1 MLVLSRK
8 VGQRIMIGDNITIF
22 ISRIAGKRVTLGF
35 EAPRNISIRRAELPP
50 LGKQDSAEDSTAE
63 NVESD
68 KEPDGEEPLD
78 EELPGNGRMLVSL
91 APHPF
96 APR

>member
-8 VGQRIMIGDNITIF
+8 VGQRIMIGDDITIF

-50 LGKQDSAEDSTAE
+50 LGKQDSAEDSAE
-63 NVESD
+63 ESD

-78 EELPGNGRMLVSL
+78 EELPGNGRMVVSL

>member
-8 VGQRIMIGDNITIF
+8 VGQRIMIGDNITIL
-22 ISRIAGKRVTLGF
+22 ISRVSGKRVTLGF
-35 EAPRNISIRRAELPP
+35 EAPRDVSIRRAELPSVD
-50 LGKQDSAEDSTAE
+50 KIENAQDSAA
-63 NVESD
+63 ESD